1 MKLEQ
6 YIALDIGKVKT
17 GIAKADSLGIVCSP
31 LKTVA
36 TTDIHKELLALLES
50 YDITKLII
58 GLPTHMH
65 GGVSEQA
72 EHVRSIVDNIL
83 SANIL
88 SANTEIIFE
97 DEKLSSE
104 AATLELKEQ
113 GIRINKGNKQL
124 VDSQA
129 AALLLRQYFD
139 SVNTQPIS

>member
-6 YIALDIGKVKT
+6 CIALDIGKTKT
-17 GIAKADSLGIVCSP
+17 GIAKADPLGIVATP

-36 TTDIHKELLALLES
+36 TLDLHHELIELQKL
-50 YDITKLII
+50 YDIIKLVI

-65 GGVSEQA
+65 GGEGEQA
-72 EHVRSIVDNIL
+72 QHVRGVVDNIL

-88 SANTEIIFE
+88 SKDTEIIFE

-104 AATLELKEQ
+104 AATAELKEL
-113 GIRINKGNKQL
+113 GIRINKDNKNL

-129 AALLLRQYFD
+129 AALLLKQYFAKG
-139 SVNTQPIS
+139 